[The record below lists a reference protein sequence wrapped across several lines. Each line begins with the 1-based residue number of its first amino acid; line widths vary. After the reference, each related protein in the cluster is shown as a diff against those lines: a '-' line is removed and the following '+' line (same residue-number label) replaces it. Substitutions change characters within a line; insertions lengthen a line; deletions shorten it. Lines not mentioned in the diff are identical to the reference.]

1 MGDRDEGVSLGV
13 GGIVDLPLQER
24 GRCWQPIGIGK
35 RALQQMANGSTTSDS
50 VDGAIGIEALKD
62 IGLQPDLN
70 RTRWWFSAGLKTAAR
85 IAAVGTGTAQEVNG
99 GIVVI
104 SPKGKSTVK
113 PRDINRIL
121 NINCVP
127 ISLLGEISPR

>member
-13 GGIVDLPLQER
+13 GGIFDLPRQER

-35 RALQQMANGSTTSDS
+35 RALQQMANGSTTADS
-50 VDGAIGIEALKD
+50 VDGAIGIQALEN

-85 IAAVGTGTAQEVNG
+85 IAAVGTGTAQEV
-99 GIVVI
+99 
-104 SPKGKSTVK
+104 
-113 PRDINRIL
+113 R
-121 NINCVP
+121 
-127 ISLLGEISPR
+127 

>member
-1 MGDRDEGVSLGV
+1 
-13 GGIVDLPLQER
+13 
-24 GRCWQPIGIGK
+24 
-35 RALQQMANGSTTSDS
+35 MANGATTSDS

-85 IAAVGTGTAQEVNG
+85 IAAVGTGTAQEVKR

-113 PRDINRIL
+113 PRVINRIL
-121 NINCVP
+121 NIDCVP
-127 ISLLGEISPR
+127 IWLLGEISPR